1 MARQPYTHTDPTP
14 PQCPQNCHC
23 GAPDHLPKPPCGLG
37 GDMPQGSPTDLEVS
51 PLLQP
56 SFTQGFPPAFLQ
68 WMACGRYPGAPHGFH
83 VGFPPTKVAQKFEA
97 DLRAALCWLLAGV
110 PVDG

>member
-37 GDMPQGSPTDLEVS
+37 GDMPQGSPTDLEVF

-68 WMACGRYPGAPHGFH
+68 VCGLNLLPDDRLLYTENLREARES
-83 VGFPPTKVAQKFEA
+83 TK
-97 DLRAALCWLLAGV
+97 LY
-110 PVDG
+110 